1 VKTIDNVGRLRIAIT
16 RPIEL
21 PTFTSFPEFEN
32 DNMLALNCSNGGIC
46 EKPARRL
53 SRTQNQFATKSS
65 SEIDQALDIV
75 NRGLVYIKDDYVPV
89 VNLVMVQG
97 PNSNLT

>member
-1 VKTIDNVGRLRIAIT
+1 MKNIDNMGRLRIAIT

-21 PTFTSFPEFEN
+21 PTFNSFPEFEN
-32 DNMLALNCSNGGIC
+32 DNMLVLNCSNGGIC

>member
-1 VKTIDNVGRLRIAIT
+1 MKNIDNMGRLRIAIT

-21 PTFTSFPEFEN
+21 PTFNSFPEFEN
-32 DNMLALNCSNGGIC
+32 DNMLVLNCSNGGIC

-53 SRTQNQFATKSS
+53 SLTENQFATKSS

-75 NRGLVYIKDDYVPV
+75 NRGLV
-89 VNLVMVQG
+89 
-97 PNSNLT
+97 